1 MKIKKKLENLAQVC
15 KEGMRV
21 FPNCENAIEYGSFI
35 EGVKQKYMNNT
46 ANILQGFSQL
56 NCKGK
61 LIFIS

>member
-1 MKIKKKLENLAQVC
+1 
-15 KEGMRV
+15 MRV